1 MRRAKNDKKTTVKAD
16 LHLQQL
22 SAEIEEL
29 GRKVESIT
37 DPAVRSDVLALVHSV
52 MELHAAG
59 LGRIL
64 EILSD
69 RKLAGREATQ
79 AIAADAL
86 AGSLLSLHGL
96 HPVDVAER
104 VQGAVAK
111 LQAELRAQGAT
122 LEFLRFEDGVVH
134 LRLAAGGHACGSSS
148 TSLQRS
154 VEDSIYDAAPEIAS
168 VQTELA
174 RAPAQAL
181 VQLQPIA
188 SDAPRA

>member
-1 MRRAKNDKKTTVKAD
+1 VSVKAD
-16 LHLQQL
+16 PNLQQL
-22 SAEIEEL
+22 STEIEQL
-29 GRKVESIT
+29 GRKVESIS
-37 DPAVRSDVLALVHSV
+37 DPAVRADVLALVHSV

-69 RKLAGREATQ
+69 RKLAGREAMD
-79 AIAADAL
+79 AIAADDL

-96 HPVDVAER
+96 HPVDVVER
-104 VQGAVAK
+104 VSGAVVKA
-111 LQAELRAQGAT
+111 QSELRAQGAS

-134 LRLAAGGHACGSSS
+134 LRLAAGGHGCGSSS

-188 SDAPRA
+188 SAAPRA

>member
-1 MRRAKNDKKTTVKAD
+1 VKAEAN
-16 LHLQQL
+16 LQQL

-29 GRKVESIT
+29 GRKVESIA

-64 EILSD
+64 EILSE
-69 RKLAGREATQ
+69 RKLAGREAME
-79 AIAADAL
+79 AIAADDL

-104 VQGAVAK
+104 VLGAVVK
-111 LQAELRAQGAT
+111 VQSELRAQGAT
-122 LEFLRFEDGVVH
+122 LEFLRFEDGVVY
-134 LRLAAGGHACGSSS
+134 LRLAAGGHSCGSSS

-168 VQTELA
+168 IQIELSS
-174 RAPAQAL
+174 APARAL

-188 SDAPRA
+188 SAAPRA